1 MLDLMVGHS
10 IGAMGHVVFRVLG
23 VAEEE
28 ITETQAFV
36 AGLVGFAIF
45 ILIVTVLANFA

>member
-1 MLDLMVGHS
+1 MIGIS
-10 IGAMGHVVFRVLG
+10 IGGMGHVVLRVLG

-36 AGLVGFAIF
+36 AGLVVFAIF